1 MKSPCKVLLVDDQPA
16 NLIALKATLDKLDC
30 TFVLAS
36 SGEEALRHAL
46 TSEFAVILLD
56 LQMPD
61 MDGFQVARFI
71 RDRENSKR
79 TPIIFVTATGLN
91 DFPVEEAYAF
101 GAVDYMTKP
110 LNSTVL
116 LSKVSFFIDLYRKS
130 AELARI
136 QQKEHAAALAEK
148 NARIRLILDNAKD
161 YAFIIMDNSGQIIEW
176 DGAAQD
182 ITGWQASEVIGK
194 DVAVLFTPEDLAI
207 NRPQT
212 ELECA
217 ARTGKA
223 NDKRWHLRKDGTR
236 FYADGVMIPLEDAQG
251 TLHGFAKMFRDD
263 TQRKLIETE
272 RERLLREVQLAN
284 ERLTGIFQQAPA
296 FMCVLR
302 GPDHVFEMVNDRYLQ
317 LVGQRDVV
325 GVPIRQALP
334 DVEGQGF
341 FELLDGVYQ
350 SGQPFVGSDLRLT
363 LREPDGRIAERF
375 VDFVYMPL
383 RDEQDAIS
391 GVLVHGI
398 DLTQRKH
405 AEQAW
410 RASEERY
417 RTVIESI
424 DEGFGII
431 EVMFDQ
437 NQNGIDYRFLE
448 VNEAFQKHTDLEN
461 VIGKTEKELVPDQ
474 DPFWSATYGKVAL
487 TGQAARV
494 TSKATAMGRWFD
506 VYATRIGDD
515 SRKVAILFTDITD
528 KKRTEEDL
536 RRLAAELSEANR
548 RKSEFLA
555 VLAHELRNPLAPIR
569 TGLELMQLGR
579 TDQAST
585 RRITDMMDRQVMHMI
600 HLVDDLLDIARI
612 TTGKIDIKVQ
622 RLDLATVLS
631 SAVEAT
637 MPSIQGGSHELTMNV
652 AGEPLMIDADP
663 TRMAQ
668 VISNILTNAAKYTPS
683 GGKILLSASREGD
696 HACVTITDNGM
707 GIPAESLPHVF
718 EMFSQVGRN
727 MGKSQG
733 GLGIGLSLVRQLVE
747 LHGGTVTVS
756 SEGSGKGSTFTI
768 QLPLAQ
774 AESGNMPAGLK
785 RGNAD
790 HTPDRKF
797 RVLIADDNVDAADLL
812 SSLLEMNGHQTV
824 TAKDGHQALEMMQ
837 EFAPEVAFLDIG
849 MPGLN
854 GYEVAKQIRQAT
866 DIDPVVLVAL
876 TGWGD
881 PKDRLRSQ
889 EAGFDHHFTKPVSL
903 IAINKL
909 LLQLAESQCT
919 TPGCPAFSYRC
930 AT

>member
-1 MKSPCKVLLVDDQPA
+1 MTSSCKVLLVDDQPA
-16 NLIALKATLDKLDC
+16 NLIALKATLGELDC
-30 TFVLAS
+30 TLVLAS

-56 LQMPD
+56 LQMPS
-61 MDGFQVARFI
+61 MDGFEVARFI
-71 RDRENSKR
+71 RERENSKR
-79 TPIIFVTATGLN
+79 TPIIFVTATGPN

-148 NARIRLILDNAKD
+148 NARIRLILDNARD
-161 YAFIIMDNSGQIIEW
+161 YAFIIMNNSGQIMEW

-182 ITGWQASEVIGK
+182 ITGWQASEAIGK
-194 DVAVLFTPEDLAI
+194 DVAILFTPEDLAI

-217 ARTGKA
+217 AKTGKA

-236 FYADGVMIPLEDAQG
+236 FYADGVMIPLEDEQG
-251 TLHGFAKMFRDD
+251 KLHGFAKMFRDD

-284 ERLTGIFQQAPA
+284 ERLTDIFQQAPA

-317 LVGQRDVV
+317 LVGKRDLV
-325 GVPIRQALP
+325 GVPVRQALP

-341 FELLDGVYQ
+341 FEMLDGVYQ
-350 SGQPFVGSDLRLT
+350 SGQPFIGSDLRIT
-363 LREPDGRIAERF
+363 LQEPDGRITERF

-391 GVLVHGI
+391 GILVHGI

-437 NQNGIDYRFLE
+437 DQNGIDYRFLE
-448 VNEAFQKHTDLEN
+448 VNAAFQKHTDLEN

-506 VYATRIGDD
+506 VYATRIGSDG
-515 SRKVAILFTDITD
+515 SHKVAILFTDITD
-528 KKRTEEDL
+528 KKRAEEDL

-579 TDQAST
+579 ANPAST
-585 RRITDMMDRQVMHMI
+585 QRITDMMERQVTHMI

-631 SAVEAT
+631 AAVEAT
-637 MPSIQGGSHELTMNV
+637 MSSIQAGSHELTMNV
-652 AGEPLMIDADP
+652 ADEPLMIDADS

-683 GGKILLSASREGD
+683 GGKISLSAYREGE
-696 HACVTITDNGM
+696 HAFVTIADNGM

-756 SEGSGKGSTFTI
+756 SEGSGKGSAFTI
-768 QLPLAQ
+768 RLPLAQ
-774 AESGNMPAGLK
+774 AAFDNRPAGL
-785 RGNAD
+785 RLSNAV
-790 HTPDRKF
+790 HAPDRKF
-797 RVLIADDNVDAADLL
+797 RILIADDNVDAANLL
-812 SSLLEMNGHQTV
+812 SSLLEMNGHL
-824 TAKDGHQALEMMQ
+824 TATANDGHQALEMMR

-854 GYEVAKQIRQAT
+854 GYEVAIQVQQAT
-866 DIDPVVLVAL
+866 DLDPVVLVAL

-881 PKDRLRSQ
+881 QKDRLRSQ
-889 EAGFDHHFTKPVSL
+889 EAGFDHHLTKPVSL

-909 LLQLAESQCT
+909 LLQLAELQSAMS
-919 TPGCPAFSYRC
+919 G
-930 AT
+930 

>member
-1 MKSPCKVLLVDDQPA
+1 MTSSCKVLLVDDQPA
-16 NLIALKATLDKLDC
+16 NLVALKATLGELDC
-30 TFVLAS
+30 TLVLAS

-56 LQMPD
+56 LQMPS
-61 MDGFQVARFI
+61 MDGFEVARFI

-136 QQKEHAAALAEK
+136 QQKEHAAAIAEK
-148 NARIRLILDNAKD
+148 NARIRLILDNARD
-161 YAFIIMDNSGQIIEW
+161 YAFIVMNNSGQIIEW

-194 DVAVLFTPEDLAI
+194 EVAILFTPEDLAI

-217 ARTGKA
+217 VRTGKA

-251 TLHGFAKMFRDD
+251 KLHGFAKMFRDD

-272 RERLLREVQLAN
+272 REQLLREVQLAN
-284 ERLTGIFQQAPA
+284 ERLTDIFQQAPA

-317 LVGQRDVV
+317 LVGQRDLI

-334 DVEGQGF
+334 DIEGQGF

-350 SGQPFVGSDLRLT
+350 NGQPFIGSDLRIT
-363 LREPDGRIAERF
+363 LREPDGRIIERF

-383 RDEQDAIS
+383 RDEQDVIS
-391 GVLVHGI
+391 GILVHGI

-417 RTVIESI
+417 RTVIESM

-437 NQNGIDYRFLE
+437 DQNGIDYRFLE
-448 VNEAFQKHTDLEN
+448 VNAAFQKHTDLEN
-461 VIGKTEKELVPDQ
+461 VTGKTEKELVPDQ
-474 DPFWSATYGKVAL
+474 DPFWSTTYGKVAL

-506 VYATRIGDD
+506 VYATRIGGDG

-579 TDQAST
+579 ADPANT
-585 RRITDMMDRQVMHMI
+585 RRITDMMDRQVTHMI

-631 SAVEAT
+631 AAVEAA
-637 MPSIQGGSHELTMNV
+637 MPSIQAGSHELTMNV
-652 AGEPLMIDADP
+652 ADEPLMIDADP

-683 GGKILLSASREGD
+683 GGKISLSAYREGD
-696 HACVTITDNGM
+696 HAFITITDNGI
-707 GIPAESLPHVF
+707 GIPAESLSHVF

-756 SEGSGKGSTFTI
+756 SEGSGKGSAFTI
-768 QLPLAQ
+768 RLPLAQ
-774 AESGNMPAGLK
+774 AASDNRPAGL
-785 RGNAD
+785 RLSNAN
-790 HTPDRKF
+790 HAPDRKF
-797 RVLIADDNVDAADLL
+797 RILIADDNVDAANLL
-812 SSLLEMNGHQTV
+812 SSLLEMNGHL
-824 TAKDGHQALEMMQ
+824 TATANDGHQALEMMR
-837 EFAPEVAFLDIG
+837 EFVPDVAFLDIG

-854 GYEVAKQIRQAT
+854 GYEVAKQIRQAS

-889 EAGFDHHFTKPVSL
+889 EAGFDHHLTKPVSL
-903 IAINKL
+903 VAINKL
-909 LLQLAESQCT
+909 LLQLAESQST
-919 TPGCPAFSYRC
+919 MPA
-930 AT
+930 